1 MNIDN
6 YMDIRFMKNPL
17 IIGVVSILLLI
28 FVIDLI
34 QLIISHLKFK
44 LSKEEEEQLKEI
56 SRLRRK
62 IKFNKPPKL

>member
-1 MNIDN
+1 
-6 YMDIRFMKNPL
+6 MKNPL